1 MDSGI
6 QLFRVINHSEK
17 ILSGLDE
24 LRKDPTF
31 ADTILCA
38 EAGEY
43 PCHRAVLASSSPY
56 FRAMFSSSL
65 KESHN
70 KKVSFNEMSQSTL
83 NQIIKFIYTGVVEIN
98 FDTAQDLLAAA
109 NMLQYYDVSHSWL
122 IFLFFNYFNLIIFQ
136 ILYMLV

>member
-1 MDSGI
+1 MDSSV
-6 QLFRVINHSEK
+6 QLFRVNNHPEK

-31 ADTILCA
+31 TDAVLCA
-38 EAGEY
+38 GNAEF

-70 KKVSFNEMSQSTL
+70 KKIIFNDMSQSTL
-83 NQIIKFIYTGVVEIN
+83 NQIITFIYTGIVEIN
-98 FDTAQDLLAAA
+98 FDTAQDLIAAA
-109 NMLQYYDVSHSWL
+109 NMLQYYDVS
-122 IFLFFNYFNLIIFQ
+122 I
-136 ILYMLV
+136 